1 MQDQKSFSAISI
13 MQRNGFSASRM
24 TRERRT
30 SLLVRKR
37 PVIRR
42 KRRMPP
48 LRSKGRKSHSGF
60 FMAPNDA
67 HPQSTHFQAL
77 RGCRVITSS
86 AYSLPFQLQNPQRY
100 TCRLCEAKGGK
111 AIPDSLWPPTTRTR
125 KAHTSLA
132 LRGCRVLT
140 ESASFYSL
148 LFNFKPPTP
157 HISPLHSKKRISHSG
172 SLWAP

>member
-1 MQDQKSFSAISI
+1 MQDQKSFSARLTI
-13 MQRNGFSASRM
+13 QRNGFSASRM
-24 TRERRT
+24 TRKRRT

-42 KRRMPP
+42 QRRMPP
-48 LRSKGRKSHSGF
+48 LRSKGRKSHSG
-60 FMAPNDA
+60 
-67 HPQSTHFQAL
+67 
-77 RGCRVITSS
+77 
-86 AYSLPFQLQNPQRY
+86 
-100 TCRLCEAKGGK
+100 
-111 AIPDSLWPPTTRTR
+111 SLWGPPTTHTR

-132 LRGCRVLT
+132 LRGCRVRT

-172 SLWAP
+172 SLWGPPTTRTRKAPIFRLCGGAES